1 MAQLLKLT
9 YIIYMKN
16 ITAFALFAASLA
28 FIFYNSN
35 AAPAKVHHSQRQAT
49 VAHIID
55 GDTFVTQQ
63 GEHIRLI
70 GINTPEKARGEG
82 KSKRLAEPYAHQART
97 ALTTMLKNQTVT
109 LKFGKKKKDKYKRW
123 LADVY
128 VNNVWINGKMIEQ
141 GAAHVYS
148 FPDTANANTYKLLAL
163 EDTARAQNRGLW
175 QLPRYRLNN
184 ANIMQGVT
192 KKLVGGFHLVEG
204 KITTVADVKNRL
216 YLNFGQDWRTDF
228 TAEIRPQDRKK
239 FRAAGISKSNL
250 IGKTVLVRGIIKPVN
265 GMMIT
270 LTHPEQIK
278 IIN

>member
-1 MAQLLKLT
+1 
-9 YIIYMKN
+9 MKN
-16 ITAFALFAASLA
+16 IAALALFAASLA
-28 FIFYNSN
+28 FIFHNSN
-35 AAPAKVHHSQRQAT
+35 AAPTKVHHSQRQAT

-55 GDTFVTQQ
+55 GDTFVTKS
-63 GEHIRLI
+63 GEHIRLV

-82 KSKRLAEPYAHQART
+82 KSKRPAEPYAHQART
-97 ALTTMLKNQTVT
+97 ALSALLKNQTVT
-109 LKFGKKKKDKYKRW
+109 LKLGKKKKDKYKRW

-148 FPDTANANTYKLLAL
+148 FPDTVTANTHKLLAL
-163 EDTARAQNRGLW
+163 EDAARAQNQGLW
-175 QLPRYRLNN
+175 ALSRYQLHN
-184 ANIMQGVT
+184 ANTMQGVS
-192 KKLVGGFHLVEG
+192 KKLVGHFHLVEG
-204 KITTVADVKNRL
+204 KIATVADVKNRL
-216 YLNFGQDWRTDF
+216 YLNFGDNWRTDF

-239 FRAAGISKSNL
+239 FTAAGISKSNL

-278 IIN
+278 VIN